1 MAKVQI
7 SISLNVDQITIL
19 SDVQRRYK
27 LKSNGE
33 AVEMI
38 INQWQRFIESA
49 AKQIQQ
55 RKLEDKTGVSK
66 PLINPQC
73 LG

>member
-1 MAKVQI
+1 MAKTQI
-7 SISLNVDQITIL
+7 SISISLDQLTIL
-19 SDVQRRYK
+19 CDIQRKYR

-33 AVEMI
+33 AVELI

-55 RKLEDKTGVSK
+55 QRADEKKHIAK
-66 PLINPQC
+66 PINPQC

>member
-1 MAKVQI
+1 MAKTQI
-7 SISLNVDQITIL
+7 SISLTIDHL
-19 SDVQRRYK
+19 AILNDVQRKYR

-33 AVEMI
+33 AVELI

-55 RKLEDKTGVSK
+55 KRDDEKRHVAK
-66 PLINPQC
+66 PMNPQV